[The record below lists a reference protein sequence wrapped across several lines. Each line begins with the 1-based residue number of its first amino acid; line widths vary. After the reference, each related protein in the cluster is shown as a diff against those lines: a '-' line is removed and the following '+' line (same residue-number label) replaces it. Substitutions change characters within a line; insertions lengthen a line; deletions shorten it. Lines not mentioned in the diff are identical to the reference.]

1 MDGSTSLYYSSSMLV
16 FSEKATILTLK
27 ALHSESLKSET
38 LEMYYFT
45 YEVLRV
51 IGTQIVFQGFIALS
65 GTTVYLR
72 GI

>member
-1 MDGSTSLYYSSSMLV
+1 MLV

-51 IGTQIVFQGFIALS
+51 IGTQILFQGFIALS
-65 GTTVYLR
+65 ETTVYLR